1 MKAITPTLTVV
12 AKGEINNC
20 SLQLLGNQSL
30 FTLTAGA
37 KREIPHAIKQLI
49 SEQPF
54 YLNCYYISRES
65 TPTCIAVVRRA
76 STHTITAV
84 VRKTITPCF

>member
-37 KREIPHAIKQLI
+37 KREIPHAIKTVDFRATFLLKLLLI
-49 SEQPF
+49 LVEKA
-54 YLNCYYISRES
+54 LLL
-65 TPTCIAVVRRA
+65 V
-76 STHTITAV
+76 
-84 VRKTITPCF
+84 